1 MIRKIANPRTRY
13 QLVTIL
19 ILIAGLGSAVVI
31 YLTAVSPGESSMVD
45 NFEESKRF
53 VHDLELYGG
62 KANVI
67 ANKFSRWFDGLWH
80 GQALAFTVAFLTVVI
95 AAIYG
100 IVAGPLSADSTS
112 DDEHGNNRS
121 DIER

>member
-1 MIRKIANPRTRY
+1 MIRNIANPGKRY

-19 ILIAGLGSAVVI
+19 MLFAGLGSAVVI
-31 YLTAVSPGESSMVD
+31 YLTAGSPGESSMVD
-45 NFEESKRF
+45 EFEESKRF

-80 GQALAFTVAFLTVVI
+80 GQSLAFTVAFLTVVI
-95 AAIYG
+95 SVGYFFMSRH
-100 IVAGPLSADSTS
+100 LSAHSAS
-112 DDEHGNNRS
+112 DAAHEKKP
-121 DIER
+121 E

>member
-19 ILIAGLGSAVVI
+19 ILFAGLGSAVVI
-31 YLTAVSPGESSMVD
+31 YLTAGSPGDSSMVD

-67 ANKFSRWFDGLWH
+67 ANKFSRGFDGLWH
-80 GQALAFTVAFLTVVI
+80 GQSLAFTVGFLTVVI
-95 AAIYG
+95 AVMYNF
-100 IVAGPLSADSTS
+100 VARHLSPDSTS
-112 DDEHGNNRS
+112 DDEHGAGRG
-121 DIER
+121 DID

>member
-80 GQALAFTVAFLTVVI
+80 GQVLAFTVAFLTVVI

-100 IVAGPLSADSTS
+100 IVAGPWSVDSTS